1 MKHYLPDV
9 EPEKIGAV
17 EFNGSD
23 PYPSSYAMKM
33 TDGKYVVYDK
43 RVIQPIPYVSR
54 LFDGLTLFRGN
65 YDHPRKHEKK

>member
-1 MKHYLPDV
+1 MKHFLPDV

-23 PYPSSYAMKM
+23 PYPSSFAVAM
-33 TDGKYVVYDK
+33 TDGEFVVYDK
-43 RVIQPIPYVSR
+43 RTVQPRPH
-54 LFDGLTLFRGN
+54 LFDGLTLFKGN